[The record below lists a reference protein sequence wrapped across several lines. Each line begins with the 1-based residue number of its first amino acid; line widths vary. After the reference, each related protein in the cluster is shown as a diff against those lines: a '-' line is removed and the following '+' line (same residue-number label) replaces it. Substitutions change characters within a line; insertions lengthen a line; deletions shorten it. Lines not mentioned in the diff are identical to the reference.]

1 MFIAMN
7 YNYANNSNNGGV
19 VTSST
24 GLFSMREHPQ
34 EQRVV
39 SSSTGIF
46 SKVEDV
52 QPAKLYSSTGLFTTE
67 TRTFGKWGKRLLT
80 GAALLG
86 GAALANHLAGD
97 PYGIGAKVGSMAKGA
112 WGAINP
118 NVDAV
123 AKGAAAPIAS
133 MQAKKEPSVM
143 EKIGQGV
150 DKFTQGLSLDTID
163 IKAAYAEKFGDVAS
177 KTAAIKTL
185 EAAIP
190 KARATGNQQLADQ
203 MYNRMNRLR
212 TQIDAENK
220 KLSKAAEGAAK
231 GGVAIF
237 EAAQKKAQNNAV
249 AEAAIKK
256 GEERRKAN
264 QQYAE
269 DNAILQ
275 GHAQE
280 FQEIQTQ
287 PYSRAAQVKIYNK
300 VSGFIQKCRSNISI
314 CRTNQMEQEAKKFE
328 SLLKAANNLLTSI
341 SNWS

>member
-1 MFIAMN
+1 MN

-123 AKGAAAPIAS
+123 AKGVAAPIVS

-212 TQIDAENK
+212 AQIDAENEK
-220 KLSKAAEGAAK
+220 FSKVAGGTAK
-231 GGVAIF
+231 GIAVI
-237 EAAQKKAQNNAV
+237 QKQAQNKAV

-256 GEERRKAN
+256 GELKRKAN

-287 PYSRAAQVKIYNK
+287 PYSHAAQVKIYNK
-300 VSGFIQKCRSNISI
+300 VSGFIQKCRSNISM
-314 CRTNQMEQEAKKFE
+314 CRTNQMEEEAKNFE
-328 SLLKAANNLLTSI
+328 SLLKAANNLRTSI
-341 SNWS
+341 ANWS